1 MSIFDLSINLI
12 EGLLYSIF
20 IAKIFRTQFKNS
32 YKIILIFTFLLCLN
46 ISLYNYFSLS
56 EIYYTLSM
64 QVILFLM
71 SEILNPQQNI
81 SNLFIS
87 MLVDTFSLFSNTL
100 TIMMNQVFFNNSLSY
115 VILVIVSKIIFL
127 LFVLFIPQY
136 LNKFIQN
143 QNIKNRSFHIALLSL
158 LILYTLIFDSL
169 FYEDTINI
177 KLYIMIL
184 CIIILTISIYR
195 AIQYIN
201 TVHNQQLENQMI
213 IQEFKLNNKNYLQV
227 EHSLKVL
234 SKSQHDNLY
243 ILEHIKKLNQTQNT
257 LIDNF
262 IDEQINLLN
271 KKTNPIMTGNTTL
284 DYILYQYSAQIE
296 QYHIHLSYT
305 KDAYQCPLPKN
316 IYYTVLNKM
325 MDIVIDACQDNESSL
340 LSIQHGFM
348 DQQFYI
354 KMTFPLT
361 DHIHQE
367 DIHLIDL
374 QLREYPHILINERD
388 VNVYILGFML
398 KKELD

>member
-1 MSIFDLSINLI
+1 MSIFDLNINLI

-136 LNKFIQN
+136 LNKFIQS

-169 FYEDTINI
+169 FYEDTMNI

-184 CIIILTISIYR
+184 CIIILTISIYK

-213 IQEFKLNNKNYLQV
+213 IQELKLNNKNYLQV

-243 ILEHIKKLNQTQNT
+243 ILEHIKKLNQNQNT

-271 KKTNPIMTGNTTL
+271 KKNKSNNDWKYNIR
-284 DYILYQYSAQIE
+284 LYS
-296 QYHIHLSYT
+296 
-305 KDAYQCPLPKN
+305 
-316 IYYTVLNKM
+316 
-325 MDIVIDACQDNESSL
+325 
-340 LSIQHGFM
+340 LSI
-348 DQQFYI
+348 
-354 KMTFPLT
+354 
-361 DHIHQE
+361 
-367 DIHLIDL
+367 
-374 QLREYPHILINERD
+374 
-388 VNVYILGFML
+388 
-398 KKELD
+398 

>member
-1 MSIFDLSINLI
+1 MSIFDIYINVIESILFIIFHMRVFNVSFKKYYLYFGLFSLILFVDITIYNCFSLNELFCVLSILSI
-12 EGLLYSIF
+12 CILYIYF
-20 IAKIFRTQFKNS
+20 ATENN
-32 YKIILIFTFLLCLN
+32 IIHI
-46 ISLYNYFSLS
+46 I
-56 EIYYTLSM
+56 
-64 QVILFLM
+64 
-71 SEILNPQQNI
+71 
-81 SNLFIS
+81 FIS
-87 MLVDTFSLFSNTL
+87 MIIYTFSLFSNTL
-100 TIMMNQVFFNNSLSY
+100 TIMLNQVFFNNSLSY

-127 LFVLFIPQY
+127 LFVIFIPHY

-143 QNIKNRSFHIALLSL
+143 QNMRNRSFHIALLSL

-169 FYEDTINI
+169 FYEDTMNI

-184 CIIILTISIYR
+184 CIIILTISIYK

-213 IQEFKLNNKNYLQV
+213 IQELKLNNKNYLQV

-243 ILEHIKKLNQTQNT
+243 ILEHIKKLNQNQNT

-305 KDAYQCPLPKN
+305 KDAYQCPLSKN

-340 LSIQHGFM
+340 LSIQHGFI

-354 KMTFPLT
+354 KMTFPLS

-374 QLREYPHILINERD
+374 QLRDYPHILINERD
-388 VNVYILGFML
+388 VNVYILGFIL

>member
-243 ILEHIKKLNQTQNT
+243 ILEHIKKLNQNQNT

-284 DYILYQYSAQIE
+284 DY
-296 QYHIHLSYT
+296 
-305 KDAYQCPLPKN
+305 C
-316 IYYTVLNKM
+316 
-325 MDIVIDACQDNESSL
+325 
-340 LSIQHGFM
+340 
-348 DQQFYI
+348 
-354 KMTFPLT
+354 
-361 DHIHQE
+361 
-367 DIHLIDL
+367 
-374 QLREYPHILINERD
+374 
-388 VNVYILGFML
+388 
-398 KKELD
+398 

>member
-1 MSIFDLSINLI
+1 MSIFDLCINVIESILFIIFHMRVFNVSFKKYYLYFGLFSLI
-12 EGLLYSIF
+12 
-20 IAKIFRTQFKNS
+20 
-32 YKIILIFTFLLCLN
+32 LC
-46 ISLYNYFSLS
+46 IDIMVYNYFNLS
-56 EIYYTLSM
+56 ELFCILSILSIC
-64 QVILFLM
+64 ILFTYFTTK
-71 SEILNPQQNI
+71 NNI
-81 SNLFIS
+81 IHIIFIS
-87 MLVDTFSLFSNTL
+87 MIIYIFSLFSNTL
-100 TIMMNQVFFNNSLSY
+100 TIMINQVFFNNSLSY

-136 LNKFIQN
+136 LNKFVQS

-243 ILEHIKKLNQTQNT
+243 ILQHIKKLNQNQNT

>member
-201 TVHNQQLENQMI
+201 TVHNQ
-213 IQEFKLNNKNYLQV
+213 
-227 EHSLKVL
+227 
-234 SKSQHDNLY
+234 
-243 ILEHIKKLNQTQNT
+243 
-257 LIDNF
+257 
-262 IDEQINLLN
+262 
-271 KKTNPIMTGNTTL
+271 
-284 DYILYQYSAQIE
+284 
-296 QYHIHLSYT
+296 
-305 KDAYQCPLPKN
+305 
-316 IYYTVLNKM
+316 
-325 MDIVIDACQDNESSL
+325 
-340 LSIQHGFM
+340 
-348 DQQFYI
+348 
-354 KMTFPLT
+354 
-361 DHIHQE
+361 
-367 DIHLIDL
+367 
-374 QLREYPHILINERD
+374 
-388 VNVYILGFML
+388 
-398 KKELD
+398 

>member
-1 MSIFDLSINLI
+1 MSIFDIYINVIESILFIIFHMRVFNVSFKKYYLYFGLFSLILFVDITIYNCFSLNELFCVLSILSI
-12 EGLLYSIF
+12 CILYIYF
-20 IAKIFRTQFKNS
+20 ATENN
-32 YKIILIFTFLLCLN
+32 IIHI
-46 ISLYNYFSLS
+46 I
-56 EIYYTLSM
+56 
-64 QVILFLM
+64 
-71 SEILNPQQNI
+71 
-81 SNLFIS
+81 FIS
-87 MLVDTFSLFSNTL
+87 MIIYTFSLFSNTL
-100 TIMMNQVFFNNSLSY
+100 TIMLNQVFFNNSLSY

-127 LFVLFIPQY
+127 LFVIFIPHY

-143 QNIKNRSFHIALLSL
+143 QNMKNRSFHIALLSL

-169 FYEDTINI
+169 FYEDTMNI

-184 CIIILTISIYR
+184 CIIILTISIYK

-213 IQEFKLNNKNYLQV
+213 IQELKLNNKNYLQV

-243 ILEHIKKLNQTQNT
+243 ILEHIKKLNQNQNT

-305 KDAYQCPLPKN
+305 KDAYQCPLSKN

-340 LSIQHGFM
+340 LSIQHGFI

-354 KMTFPLT
+354 KMTFPLS

-374 QLREYPHILINERD
+374 QLRDYPHILINERD
-388 VNVYILGFML
+388 VNVYILGFIL

>member
-1 MSIFDLSINLI
+1 MSIFDLCINVIESILFIIFHMRVFNVSFKKYYLYFGLFSLI
-12 EGLLYSIF
+12 
-20 IAKIFRTQFKNS
+20 
-32 YKIILIFTFLLCLN
+32 LC
-46 ISLYNYFSLS
+46 IDIMVYNYFSLS
-56 EIYYTLSM
+56 ELFCILSILSIC
-64 QVILFLM
+64 ILFTYFTTK
-71 SEILNPQQNI
+71 NNI
-81 SNLFIS
+81 IHIIFIS
-87 MLVDTFSLFSNTL
+87 MIIYIFSLFSNTL
-100 TIMMNQVFFNNSLSY
+100 TIMINQVFFNNSLSY

-136 LNKFIQN
+136 LNKFIQS

-243 ILEHIKKLNQTQNT
+243 ILQHIKKLNQNQNT
-257 LIDNF
+257 LVDNF

-305 KDAYQCPLPKN
+305 KDTYRCPLPKN

-340 LSIQHGFM
+340 LSIQHGFI

-374 QLREYPHILINERD
+374 QLRDYPHILINERD
-388 VNVYILGFML
+388 VNVYILGFIL
-398 KKELD
+398 KKELN